1 MKKTFF
7 LLIMLFTIVCFG
19 IGLSVYFSVLYLVGV
34 FYIIGLLFLIVIIRR
49 ISSVFSAADKKQ
61 KQELLSENRKRES
74 INKNLE
80 ERNLRIRQY
89 EERVKEQQ
97 DTLYNLVSLIIQFDS
112 VIPIAEKLSDIV
124 IKKSGESI
132 QNATEKIF
140 TITDESRKVGT
151 DIQTLLSNM
160 STGDNSLENDV
171 QKLINEAEGFKT
183 TVENVKTLRKSY
195 TEDMEG
201 IKKNIHEVIK
211 LSGSISDIADKTN
224 ILSINA
230 SIEAARAGKAGAGFA
245 VIAGDIQKLS
255 RGIKDI
261 TVKIIT
267 MIEDIA
273 SVTDS
278 SFRRQSQTFG
288 STVEVLQEAQLGF
301 QEMTVKLSPQ
311 IKNIALS
318 IGRSKE
324 LSETVSSKL
333 NEITIS
339 FQHQD
344 ATRQIIE
351 HIILVLK
358 EVAKQF
364 DIGNLNINPNE
375 LPDRALI
382 EQDIIKMAQ
391 TFFTVREEWFSMGLE
406 LNEGDSKEGKQGE
419 IILF

>member
-7 LLIMLFTIVCFG
+7 LLIILFTIVCFG
-19 IGLSVYFSVLYLVGV
+19 IGLSVYFSVLYLAGV

-49 ISSVFSAADKKQ
+49 ISLVFSAADKKQ
-61 KQELLSENRKRES
+61 KQELLSESRKRES

-80 ERNLRIRQY
+80 ESNLRISQY
-89 EERVKEQQ
+89 EEQVKEQQ

-171 QKLINEAEGFKT
+171 QKLINEADGFKT

-211 LSGSISDIADKTN
+211 LSGSISDIADQTN

-278 SFRRQSQTFG
+278 SFRRQSQTLG

-301 QEMTVKLSPQ
+301 QGMTVKLSPQ

-333 NEITIS
+333 NEITVS

-364 DIGNLNINPNE
+364 NTRNLNINPNE

-382 EQDIIKMAQ
+382 EQDIIKLAQ
-391 TFFTVREEWFSMGLE
+391 TFFTVREEWLSMGLE
-406 LNEGDSKEGKQGE
+406 LNEGGSKEGKQGE
-419 IILF
+419 ITLF

>member
-7 LLIMLFTIVCFG
+7 LLIILFTIVCFG
-19 IGLSVYFSVLYLVGV
+19 IGLSVYFSVLYLAGV

-49 ISSVFSAADKKQ
+49 ISLVFSAADKKQ
-61 KQELLSENRKRES
+61 KQELLSESRKRES

-80 ERNLRIRQY
+80 ESNLRISQY
-89 EERVKEQQ
+89 EEQVKEQQ

-171 QKLINEAEGFKT
+171 QKLINEADGFKT

-211 LSGSISDIADKTN
+211 LSGSISDIADQTN

-278 SFRRQSQTFG
+278 SFRRQSQTLG

-301 QEMTVKLSPQ
+301 QGMTVKLSPQ

-333 NEITIS
+333 NEITVS

-364 DIGNLNINPNE
+364 NIRNLNINPNE

-382 EQDIIKMAQ
+382 EQDIIKLAQ
-391 TFFTVREEWFSMGLE
+391 TFFTVREEWLSMGLE
-406 LNEGDSKEGKQGE
+406 LNEGGSKEGKQGE
-419 IILF
+419 ITLF

>member
-7 LLIMLFTIVCFG
+7 LLIILFTIVCFG
-19 IGLSVYFSVLYLVGV
+19 IGLSVYFSVLYLAGV

-49 ISSVFSAADKKQ
+49 ISLVFSAADKKQ
-61 KQELLSENRKRES
+61 KQELLSESSKRKS

-80 ERNLRIRQY
+80 ESNLRISQY
-89 EERVKEQQ
+89 EEQVKEQQ

-171 QKLINEAEGFKT
+171 QKLINEADGFKT

-211 LSGSISDIADKTN
+211 LSGSISDIADQTN

-278 SFRRQSQTFG
+278 SFRRQSQTLG

-301 QEMTVKLSPQ
+301 QGMTVKLSPQ

-324 LSETVSSKL
+324 LSETVSFKL
-333 NEITIS
+333 NEITVS

-364 DIGNLNINPNE
+364 NIRNLNINPNE

-382 EQDIIKMAQ
+382 EQDIIKLAQ
-391 TFFTVREEWFSMGLE
+391 TFFTVREEWLSMGLE
-406 LNEGDSKEGKQGE
+406 LNEGGSKEGKQGE
-419 IILF
+419 ITLF

>member
-7 LLIMLFTIVCFG
+7 LLIILFTIVCFG
-19 IGLSVYFSVLYLVGV
+19 IGLSVYFSVLYLAGV

-49 ISSVFSAADKKQ
+49 ISLVFSAADKKQ
-61 KQELLSENRKRES
+61 KQELLSESSKRKS

-80 ERNLRIRQY
+80 ESNLRISQY
-89 EERVKEQQ
+89 EEQVKEQQ

-171 QKLINEAEGFKT
+171 QKLINEADGFKT

-211 LSGSISDIADKTN
+211 LSGSISDIADQTN

-278 SFRRQSQTFG
+278 SFRRQSQTLG

-301 QEMTVKLSPQ
+301 QGMTVKLSPQ

-333 NEITIS
+333 NEITVS

-364 DIGNLNINPNE
+364 NTRNLNINPNE

-382 EQDIIKMAQ
+382 EQDIIKLAQ
-391 TFFTVREEWFSMGLE
+391 TFFTVREEWLSMGLE
-406 LNEGDSKEGKQGE
+406 LNEGGSKEGKQGE
-419 IILF
+419 ITLF

>member
-7 LLIMLFTIVCFG
+7 LLIILFTIVCFG
-19 IGLSVYFSVLYLVGV
+19 IGLSVYFSVFYLAGV

-49 ISSVFSAADKKQ
+49 VSLVFNAADKKQ
-61 KQELLSENRKRES
+61 KQELLSESSKRKS

-80 ERNLRIRQY
+80 ESNLRISQY
-89 EERVKEQQ
+89 EEQVKEQQ

-171 QKLINEAEGFKT
+171 QKLINEADGFKT

-211 LSGSISDIADKTN
+211 LSGSISDIADQTN

-278 SFRRQSQTFG
+278 SFRRQSQTLG
-288 STVEVLQEAQLGF
+288 STIEVLQEAQLGF
-301 QEMTVKLSPQ
+301 QRITVKLSPQ

-324 LSETVSSKL
+324 LSETVSFKL
-333 NEITIS
+333 NEITVS

-364 DIGNLNINPNE
+364 NIRNLNINPDE
-375 LPDRALI
+375 LPDKALI
-382 EQDIIKMAQ
+382 EQNIIKMAQ
-391 TFFTVREEWFSMGLE
+391 TFFTVREEWLSMGLE
-406 LNEGDSKEGKQGE
+406 LNEGGSKEDKQGE
-419 IILF
+419 ITLF